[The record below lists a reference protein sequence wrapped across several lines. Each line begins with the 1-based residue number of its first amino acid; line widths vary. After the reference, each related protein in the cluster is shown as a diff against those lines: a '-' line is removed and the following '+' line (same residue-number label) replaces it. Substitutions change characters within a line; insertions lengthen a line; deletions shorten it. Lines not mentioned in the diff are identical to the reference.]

1 MSAYQNFYPQMQMP
15 MYSQPM
21 PNPYM
26 QRMENLQQFQQ
37 AINPQPVMQ
46 QQMPTVNSFNPF
58 GKIVE
63 SVDVVKVTDIPMDG
77 NMYYFPQA
85 DGQAIYGKKFLPN
98 GQTQILAFKPILEEN
113 PNTLSSEVEK
123 SNLDLLE
130 QLTKAFDDKF
140 SSINDKIDKI
150 EKILKGSSKKKE
162 GDTDA

>member
-46 QQMPTVNSFNPF
+46 PQVQNTYSPF

-85 DGQAIYGKKFLPN
+85 DGQAIYGKKFLPS
-98 GQTQILAFKPILEEN
+98 GQTQILTFKPILDDN
-113 PNTLSSEVEK
+113 PNTLSNDDEK
-123 SNLDLLE
+123 LKFDLLE
-130 QLTKAFDDKF
+130 RVTDLLQENI
-140 SSINDKIDKI
+140 SSVNDRLDKI
-150 EKILKGSSKKKE
+150 EKYLKPTSKKKE
-162 GDTDA
+162 VDE

>member
-15 MYSQPM
+15 MYSQQM

-46 QQMPTVNSFNPF
+46 QQMPTQTFNPF

-63 SVDVVKVTDIPMDG
+63 SMDVVKVTDIPMDG

-98 GQTQILAFKPILEEN
+98 GQTQILAYKPILDEN

-162 GDTDA
+162 GDADA